1 MSKITRAEKKAL
13 YGSAL
18 AIALPMMLQNGIT
31 NAVGLVDSLMV
42 GTLGT
47 ESVTGVSICGQLIFV
62 FNLAIFG
69 AISGP
74 GIFGA
79 QYFGN
84 RDIEGVR
91 KTFRIKIWAVL
102 FAVAIGL
109 AVFIFNDTW
118 LINLYMKG
126 ETVKLDPILTM
137 EKAKEYLHI
146 MLAGLL
152 PFGLTQVYAS
162 TLRENSE
169 STMPM
174 VAGLISVATDVVFNY
189 LLIFGKFGFPALG
202 VSGAAI
208 ATVIAR
214 FVELGVLVIWTH
226 VRRAKFEFIQGIY
239 RTLLVERKI
248 LIPIIRKSIPIFIN
262 EFLWASAIA
271 KLTQLYSI
279 RGLEVVPAFGISN
292 ALTNLL
298 NVVFVAMGSAVG
310 IVIGQMLGAGK
321 TENIKEKAFSLMW
334 FTAYLSTGLTALLI
348 LLGPIFPRAYKDVD
362 ESVRYMATSF
372 ILITSVFFP
381 LWAFLNAEY
390 FIIRSGGK
398 TVITFL
404 MDSGFSWIVTVLG
417 VFLVCRFTNWN
428 IYWVYIFAQ
437 GLDLLKV
444 LFGMYLINKG
454 VWITNLVKNK
464 KE

>member
-1 MSKITRAEKKAL
+1 MSKITRAEKRAL

-126 ETVKLDPILTM
+126 ETVKLDPVLTM
-137 EKAKEYLHI
+137 TKAKEYLHI

-226 VRRAKFEFIQGIY
+226 LRRAKFEFIQGIY
-239 RTLLVERKI
+239 RTLLVERKV

-262 EFLWASAIA
+262 EFLWASA
-271 KLTQLYSI
+271 
-279 RGLEVVPAFGISN
+279 
-292 ALTNLL
+292 
-298 NVVFVAMGSAVG
+298 
-310 IVIGQMLGAGK
+310 
-321 TENIKEKAFSLMW
+321 
-334 FTAYLSTGLTALLI
+334 
-348 LLGPIFPRAYKDVD
+348 FP
-362 ESVRYMATSF
+362 TH
-372 ILITSVFFP
+372 
-381 LWAFLNAEY
+381 
-390 FIIRSGGK
+390 
-398 TVITFL
+398 
-404 MDSGFSWIVTVLG
+404 
-417 VFLVCRFTNWN
+417 
-428 IYWVYIFAQ
+428 
-437 GLDLLKV
+437 
-444 LFGMYLINKG
+444 
-454 VWITNLVKNK
+454 
-464 KE
+464 